1 MEDWSGFG
9 SHRQW
14 DFKFLELIFFFHQ
27 NSLTLTVGHWKNV
40 KAVEFSCL
48 ALLTLEWSNRSTAEG
63 VLGLCT
69 SVFAKHTILDGAM
82 GAVTH
87 SVWAPSH

>member
-1 MEDWSGFG
+1 MGFQVSGT
-9 SHRQW
+9 
-14 DFKFLELIFFFHQ
+14 DFFSHQ

-40 KAVEFSCL
+40 KDVEFSCL
-48 ALLTLEWSNRSTAEG
+48 ALLTLEWSSRSTPEG

-82 GAVTH
+82 GAVPH
-87 SVWAPSH
+87 SVWVPSH